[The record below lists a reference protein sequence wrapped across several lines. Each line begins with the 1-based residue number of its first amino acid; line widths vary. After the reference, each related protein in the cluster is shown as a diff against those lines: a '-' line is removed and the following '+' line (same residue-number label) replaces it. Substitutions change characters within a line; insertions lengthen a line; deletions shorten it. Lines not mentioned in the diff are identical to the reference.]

1 MRFLLTSDFISAAVV
16 VTISC
21 GECARDIWCALR
33 LIIKNFPN

>member
-21 GECARDIWCALR
+21 ARDIWCALHVIYGV
-33 LIIKNFPN
+33 LCV